1 MGDKNNFKGIFY
13 NVNEEQKFF
22 EGGAHF
28 KYSDLVKKLQNLIK
42 KQEKNLNI
50 CIEKINNQKE
60 EKHIKINRF
69 ILKNKLEISRN
80 LKTIPK
86 NKSPE
91 ILKNFSNG
99 KKFSKLKL
107 NVLEKD
113 LLSLRLKKRIDSE
126 KNLTLPKI
134 KNNANES
141 YKNNEKNLPMKTI
154 IKTILFKP
162 RENKE
167 KYDINNNLYQSNK
180 SLFDD
185 FSQNSINNS
194 LEKKK
199 NKLLFN
205 ISPNSKLFSICNGS
219 ILNSSIY
226 KINTSKLKLPK
237 QNKIKFN

>member
-50 CIEKINNQKE
+50 CIERINNQKE

-69 ILKNKLEISRN
+69 ILKNQLEISRN

-226 KINTSKLKLPK
+226 KINTSKLKLQK

>member
-1 MGDKNNFKGIFY
+1 M
-13 NVNEEQKFF
+13 
-22 EGGAHF
+22 
-28 KYSDLVKKLQNLIK
+28 
-42 KQEKNLNI
+42 
-50 CIEKINNQKE
+50 
-60 EKHIKINRF
+60 
-69 ILKNKLEISRN
+69 
-80 LKTIPK
+80 
-86 NKSPE
+86 
-91 ILKNFSNG
+91 
-99 KKFSKLKL
+99 
-107 NVLEKD
+107 EKD

-154 IKTILFKP
+154 IKTILFQL

-167 KYDINNNLYQSNK
+167 KYDINNNLSQSNK